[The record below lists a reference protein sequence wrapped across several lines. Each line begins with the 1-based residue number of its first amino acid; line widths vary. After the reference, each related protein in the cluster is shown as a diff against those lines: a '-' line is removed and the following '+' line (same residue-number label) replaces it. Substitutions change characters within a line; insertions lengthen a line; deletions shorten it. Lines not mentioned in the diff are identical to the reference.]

1 MVCAITQEHTTAAVQ
16 RYLDELAGDSP
27 AEPIV
32 RALLDRAVRRL
43 HVLCITL
50 LHRSY
55 PRLTQPPLNVQAD
68 ELLGAVAERLL
79 KAMREAR
86 PQTVRQFF
94 ALANQHM
101 RWELNDLARRLDE
114 QPAAVELCEG
124 LVPAPASSVS
134 GLSPD
139 GLRMLGAIDELP
151 EDEREV
157 FDLVRIQGMTQTE
170 TAKLLGVADVTVKR
184 RLNRG
189 LRLLAERLADLRPGE
204 DPPDS
209 I

>member
-1 MVCAITQEHTTAAVQ
+1 MSEEHTTAVVQ
-16 RYLDELAGDSP
+16 RYLDELGGDSP

-43 HVLCITL
+43 HLLCATL

-79 KAMREAR
+79 KALREAR
-86 PQTVRQFF
+86 PQTVRQLF

-101 RWELNDLARRLDE
+101 RWELNDLARRLDD
-114 QPAAVELCEG
+114 QPAAVELWEG

-134 GLSPD
+134 GLSPE
-139 GLRMLGAIDELP
+139 GLRMLQAIDELP

-157 FDLVRIQGMTQTE
+157 FDLVRIQAMTQAE
-170 TAKLLGVADVTVKR
+170 AAKLLGVSDVTVKR
-184 RLNRG
+184 RLSRG
-189 LRLLAERLADLRPGE
+189 LRLLTERLADLRPGE
-204 DPPDS
+204 DPPDP

>member
-1 MVCAITQEHTTAAVQ
+1 MSEEHTTAVVQ
-16 RYLDELAGDSP
+16 RYLDELGGDSP

-43 HVLCITL
+43 HLLCATL

-79 KAMREAR
+79 KALREAR
-86 PQTVRQFF
+86 PRTVRQFF

-101 RWELNDLARRLDE
+101 RWELNDLARRLDN
-114 QPAAVELCEG
+114 QPAAVELREG
-124 LVPAPASSVS
+124 LVPAPASSGS
-134 GLSPD
+134 GLTPD
-139 GLRMLGAIDELP
+139 GLRMLQAIDELP

-157 FDLVRIQGMTQTE
+157 FDLVRIQGMTQVE
-170 TAKLLGVADVTVKR
+170 AAQLLGVSTVTVKR

-189 LRLLAERLADLRPGE
+189 LRLLAEQLADLRPGE